1 MEDNIKRSGSSSKGS
16 NGISGRYNTPSRP
29 LSEPRRPSG
38 GSGGSD
44 GASTTQLVPIFQ
56 QQNSQLSNIK
66 KDLDEIKGL
75 MQRLLKTQL
84 QQHLGASN
92 LPPSQQESPEQ
103 PSLQQYSLKSSYSS
117 QLVEPQHQLQSPQ
130 TQHPSSL
137 LYPLA
142 LHEST
147 SDMGYTSSFGRGRG
161 RGRGWKN
168 KQGKF
173 SSYGSDDHSVA
184 SEVVPMQSI
193 RTTCSRSQS
202 FQSNPGNKNKRHRT
216 QQPFTG
222 SWDGIGTDLRV

>member
-1 MEDNIKRSGSSSKGS
+1 MEDNIKRSSSSSKGS
-16 NGISGRYNTPSRP
+16 DGISGRYNTPSRP
-29 LSEPRRPSG
+29 LSGPRHPSG

-44 GASTTQLVPIFQ
+44 GASTNQLVPIFQ

-75 MQRLLKTQL
+75 MHKLLKTPL
-84 QQHLGASN
+84 QQQLGASS

-103 PSLQQYSLKSSYSS
+103 QPLEQYSLQPPYSTR
-117 QLVEPQHQLQSPQ
+117 LVESQYLLQSAQ
-130 TQHPSSL
+130 AQHPSSL
-137 LYPLA
+137 LHP
-142 LHEST
+142 SVPRGSI
-147 SDMGYTSSFGRGRG
+147 SDMDHTSSFGRGRG
-161 RGRGWKN
+161 RGRKN

-173 SSYGSDDHSVA
+173 SSFGSDDHSVA

-202 FQSNPGNKNKRHRT
+202 FQSAPGDKTKRHRT

-222 SWDGIGTDLRV
+222 SWDGIRSDLHV

>member
-1 MEDNIKRSGSSSKGS
+1 M
-16 NGISGRYNTPSRP
+16 SGRYNTPSRP

-44 GASTTQLVPIFQ
+44 GASATQLVPIFQ

-66 KDLDEIKGL
+66 KDLYEIEGL
-75 MQRLLKTQL
+75 MQRLLKTPL
-84 QQHLGASN
+84 QQHLGAGN
-92 LPPSQQESPEQ
+92 LPPCQQESLEQ
-103 PSLQQYSLKSSYSS
+103 PPLQQYSLKSPYSS

-173 SSYGSDDHSVA
+173 SSYESDDHSVA

-202 FQSNPGNKNKRHRT
+202 FQSTPGNKNKRHRT